1 MRCGILLSQSINLR
15 SFQVQFTLIRHS
27 RDACILVRLR
37 SLSFTV
43 LLVLALSGC
52 DQINETLNKQKSI
65 GKAIGAGCRQ
75 SGRSLEDCYQR
86 NAKTAKPDIYDGWKE
101 MSEYMQAKKLD
112 VIPPP
117 PDVQKEETPVEAAS
131 AVAASSPASGP
142 ATASATSTKPAEKP
156 VAKAPAKH

>member
-1 MRCGILLSQSINLR
+1 M
-15 SFQVQFTLIRHS
+15 
-27 RDACILVRLR
+27 VRLHT
-37 SLSFTV
+37 LLFFV
-43 LLVLALSGC
+43 LLGLALGGC

-117 PDVQKEETPVEAAS
+117 PDVPKEETPVET
-131 AVAASSPASGP
+131 AVAASSPASSP
-142 ATASATSTKPAEKP
+142 AAASAPSTKPAEKP
-156 VAKAPAKH
+156 AAKAQAKH